1 MGGINYERSQYSSVC
16 KQWAISPIRVKEKNI
31 FYAEILM
38 DDYAG
43 YISEF
48 TVTSQYVCRY
58 FGIDKVDKDL
68 ANMYI

>member
-1 MGGINYERSQYSSVC
+1 
-16 KQWAISPIRVKEKNI
+16 
-31 FYAEILM
+31 M